1 MKLRELAFRSLKTA
15 AIATAATS
23 AALMLASKRETG
35 SPWAAFNSICHMVDG
50 DEPEFPQAFAPRE
63 TLLGAGLNASAIGSW
78 AVLYE
83 WLFGGVPLPSS
94 AVWAAFATAG
104 IWLVDYRLVPKRF
117 TPGFEKRLSK
127 NAIALA
133 YIALAASFA
142 LSPHWNK
149 TSDTPNAGSGE
160 PR

>member
-1 MKLRELAFRSLKTA
+1 MTLRQLAIRSIKTA

-23 AALMLASKRETG
+23 AAIMFVSKRDTG

-50 DEPEFPQAFAPRE
+50 DASELPSDFAPRE
-63 TLLGAGLNASAIGSW
+63 TLLGAGLNASAIASW

-83 WLFGGVPLPSS
+83 WLLGGVPLPSS
-94 AVWAAFATAG
+94 AFWAALATAG
-104 IWLVDYRLVPKRF
+104 IWVVDYRLVPKRF

-127 NAIALA
+127 RSVALA
-133 YIALAASFA
+133 YMALAATFA
-142 LSPHWNK
+142 LSTAWNPPHP
-149 TSDTPNAGSGE
+149 SAGNAE